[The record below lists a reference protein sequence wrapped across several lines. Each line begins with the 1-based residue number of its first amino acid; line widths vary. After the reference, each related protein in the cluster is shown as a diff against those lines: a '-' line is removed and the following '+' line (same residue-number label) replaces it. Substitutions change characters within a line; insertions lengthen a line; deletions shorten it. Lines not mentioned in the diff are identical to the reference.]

1 MCSLFLLVI
10 NFVVFMLGI
19 CRRGN
24 LQVVS
29 LLLRVYDIKSMLII
43 GPFSELNVSL
53 EKRWGGEE

>member
-1 MCSLFLLVI
+1 MYSLFSFVI

-29 LLLRVYDIKSMLII
+29 VLLGVYDIKSMLISV
-43 GPFSELNVSL
+43 PSQN
-53 EKRWGGEE
+53 